1 MRPRLPSLGGLP
13 NLLDLSW
20 SRVFAVFLKELVQMR
35 RDRPT
40 FAIMIMM
47 PIMQLV
53 LFGYAINTDPRHL
66 PAVVELREDGPMTR
80 AFLASLSASTY
91 VDIVAVTRT
100 AEEGE
105 AMLRS
110 GEATYLISIPEG
122 FERRM
127 VRGERPQ
134 ILVAADASDP
144 VAAGGAIAAIE
155 RVAQSAFAPEFEGPL
170 SFLARAPP
178 PYEIVVHRRYNP
190 AGVTAFNIVPA
201 LLGVILTMT
210 MVMITSI
217 ALTRETERGTM
228 ENLLATPVRPLEV
241 MIGKTT
247 PYIGVGAIQV
257 VIVLLVATFLFRI
270 PFTGSFLAFL
280 IAVTIFIFANLM
292 LGYLISTIAR
302 TQMQAMQ
309 MTFFIFLPSILLS
322 GFMFPFRAM
331 PGWAQAIGE
340 ALPITHFLRMVRE
353 IVLKGAGLPDILG
366 DLWPLTLI
374 LLVLA
379 TLALL
384 RFRRTLD

>member
-1 MRPRLPSLGGLP
+1 MRLPSLSALT
-13 NLLDLSW
+13 DLSW

-47 PIMQLV
+47 PVMQLV
-53 LFGYAINTDPRHL
+53 LFGYAINTDPRHM
-66 PAVVELREDGPMTR
+66 PAVVEMREDGPMTR
-80 AFLASLSASTY
+80 AFLASLQASSFI
-91 VDIVAVTRT
+91 DIVAVEPR
-100 AEEGE
+100 AEDAE

-110 GEATYLISIPEG
+110 GRATFLISIPEG
-122 FERRM
+122 FERRL

-134 ILVAADASDP
+134 LLIAADASDP
-144 VAAGGAIAAIE
+144 IAASGALGAIE
-155 RVAQSAFAPEFEGPL
+155 RLAQQSFATEFNG
-170 SFLARAPP
+170 SLAYLAQAPP

-190 AGVTAFNIVPA
+190 AGVSAFNIVPA

-257 VIVLLVATFLFRI
+257 AIVLTVATLLFKI

-280 IAVTIFIFANLM
+280 AAVTLFIFANLM
-292 LGYLISTIAR
+292 LGYLISTVAR

-331 PGWAQAIGE
+331 PAWAQAIGE
-340 ALPITHFLRMVRE
+340 CLPITHFLRIVRE
-353 IVLKGAGLPDILG
+353 IVLKGAGFGDVVS
-366 DLWPLTLI
+366 DLWPLSVI
-374 LLVLA
+374 LLALA